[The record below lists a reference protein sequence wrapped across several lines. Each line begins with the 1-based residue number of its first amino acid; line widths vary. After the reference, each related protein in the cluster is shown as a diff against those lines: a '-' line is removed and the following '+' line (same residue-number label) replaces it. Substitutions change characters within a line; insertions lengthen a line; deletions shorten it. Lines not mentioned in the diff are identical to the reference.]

1 MENLNELLA
10 ATALFVGSHFMLSS
24 AALRAPLR
32 ERLGESGFRGL
43 YSVVALASLAWML
56 FAYGA
61 APYIELWSPPAILRW
76 VPLLV
81 MPVAFVLVVAGV
93 TIRSP
98 TAVGGDALATDS
110 AADPAPGILRVTRH
124 PFLWGVAL
132 WALCHL
138 LVNGDA
144 ASWLM
149 MGGVAL
155 LAFGG
160 MLHID
165 QRREAALGGG
175 WGPIKLTTSVLPFA
189 AIASRRTTM
198 DWQGLGW
205 WRPVAGLALYL
216 VFLAAHPLAFGVSP
230 LPF

>member
-1 MENLNELLA
+1 LNELLA

-32 ERLGESGFRGL
+32 QRLGESRFRGL
-43 YSVVALASLAWML
+43 YSAVALASFAWML
-56 FAYGA
+56 LAYGA
-61 APYIELWSPPAILRW
+61 APYIELWPAVPALRW
-76 VPLLV
+76 VPLVV
-81 MPVAFVLVVAGV
+81 MPVAFVLAVAGL

-98 TAVGGDALATDS
+98 TAVGGDALAVDS

-132 WALCHL
+132 WALSHL

-144 ASWLM
+144 ASVLM
-149 MGGVAL
+149 MGGLAL

-160 MLHID
+160 MRHID
-165 QRREAALGGG
+165 QRREASLGSG
-175 WGPIKLTTSVLPFA
+175 WGPIKLTTSLLPFV

-205 WRPVAGLALYL
+205 WRPLAGLALYL
-216 VFLAAHPLAFGVSP
+216 AFLLAHRLIFGVDP